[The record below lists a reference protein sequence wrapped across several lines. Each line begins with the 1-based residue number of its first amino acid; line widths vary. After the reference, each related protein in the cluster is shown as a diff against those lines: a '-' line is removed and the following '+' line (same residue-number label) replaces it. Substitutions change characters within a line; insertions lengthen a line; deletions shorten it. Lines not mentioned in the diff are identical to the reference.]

1 MWMTFPALAASS
13 SSRADATPAS
23 ELCQRGLMPD
33 SVEEFLVNRDFQVK
47 NCLFT
52 KQLFFPLRC
61 ARPRTG
67 VSGAAILRDDT
78 WNPEMESCL
87 QEVMRVRW
95 KDSEKELHSVWES
108 PNALLFAVALIA
120 TLN

>member
-13 SSRADATPAS
+13 PSESRRCASVRALPA
-23 ELCQRGLMPD
+23 GVMPD
-33 SVEEFLVNRDFQVK
+33 SEEEFLVNRDIQVK

-61 ARPRTG
+61 ARPRTWMR
-67 VSGAAILRDDT
+67 GAATLRDDT

-95 KDSEKELHSVWES
+95 KDSREGASERL
-108 PNALLFAVALIA
+108 
-120 TLN
+120 